1 MGVEQ
6 QKIIADEIYAKLQ
19 VIDPYC
25 ILAGGAPR
33 DWYFGNPAND
43 LDFYFYS
50 NGSTIG
56 AVRKQLE
63 AQFGTVQL
71 LMDRERCASS
81 PLYKTMED
89 LVRIWEMEYQ
99 GQKVQMIQLGN
110 PRSTFKVVGKMDVS
124 VCQVWYIGGEVKLSE
139 NFKLTLASN
148 IMFPTAEGYSWS
160 DPHAQKMITRFK
172 GKFHA
177 GTKES
182 AQDVVIRKALQT
194 I

>member
-56 AVRKQLE
+56 VVRKQLE

-110 PRSTFKVVGKMDVS
+110 PRSTFKVVDKMDVS

>member
-110 PRSTFKVVGKMDVS
+110 PRSTFKVVDKMDVS

-148 IMFPTAEGYSWS
+148 IMFPTTEGYSWS

-172 GKFHA
+172 GKFQA
-177 GTKES
+177 GTKEI